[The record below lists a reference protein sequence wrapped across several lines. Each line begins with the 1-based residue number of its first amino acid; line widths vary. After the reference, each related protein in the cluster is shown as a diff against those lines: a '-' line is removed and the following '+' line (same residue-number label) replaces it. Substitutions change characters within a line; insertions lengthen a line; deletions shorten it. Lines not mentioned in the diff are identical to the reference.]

1 MNKITIIILILLF
14 QLLPAQKLEFFKQN
28 IESKGSFVIS
38 TYSEN
43 YYKEVIKNSLPLL
56 QPIKITGKADFEELS
71 KLFPGYIEGQC
82 LKVDEETLKPRIFK
96 ICTAGTKQQ
105 GDSTSIKVDGKLT
118 VDSKLDEFYI
128 FKYYFMEMGGYY
140 LLNSKTQKI
149 YHVFHEPQFS
159 PDKTFIVV
167 PFVDYHQFNLQII
180 DIESDRNLR
189 YYLGDGR
196 FTLNKIE
203 LAKIES
209 FRKKVLFL
217 NLTQKVEYD
226 EDFQKIED
234 TTRNIRLLIQ

>member
-71 KLFPGYIEGQC
+71 KLLPSYIEGQC
-82 LKVDEETLKPRIFK
+82 LKVEKETFKPRVFK
-96 ICTAGTKQQ
+96 ICTAGTKRDN
-105 GDSTSIKVDGKLT
+105 DSTSIIVDGNLML
-118 VDSKLDEFYI
+118 DSKLDEFYI
-128 FKYYFMEMGGYY
+128 FKYYFMDSGGYY
-140 LLNSKTQKI
+140 LLNINSKKI
-149 YHVFHEPQFS
+149 YHVFNEPQFS
-159 PDKTFIVV
+159 PDKSFIVA
-167 PFVDYHQFNLQII
+167 PFVRYNDFMLEIF
-180 DIESDRNLR
+180 DTESDRNLS

-203 LAKIES
+203 LVKINS

-217 NLTQKVEYD
+217 DLTQKVEYD
-226 EDFQKIED
+226 EYFQKIED
-234 TTRNIRLLIQ
+234 RTRNIRLLIQ